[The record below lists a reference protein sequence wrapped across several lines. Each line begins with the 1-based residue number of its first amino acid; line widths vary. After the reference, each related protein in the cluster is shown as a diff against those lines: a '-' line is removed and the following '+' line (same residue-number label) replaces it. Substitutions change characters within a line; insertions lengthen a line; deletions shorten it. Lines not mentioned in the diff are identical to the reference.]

1 MQLTPTATKFSR
13 STHHQTNEPR
23 PMPSPPSSDII
34 LDAAEISHVYHS
46 AYVLDRVSLQTRRGE
61 FLTILG
67 ESGSGKTTMLRIIS
81 GLETPTRAARLE
93 INGASVLGV
102 PASQRDCTT
111 VFQSYALFPHM
122 SVAEN
127 VAYGLRLR
135 KTAKGEM
142 SKRTQQ
148 ALEMVRLDQKGDRRI
163 NQLSGGERQRVALAR
178 ALVTRPSI
186 LLLDEP
192 LGALDEKLRQ
202 DMQTELIDIHR
213 SLGTTFIYITHSQEE
228 ALTMSDRIILMR
240 KGQIEQSGSPEELFD
255 RPASRFAASFMGFE
269 NLLAAR
275 VLEPLPDGSVA
286 VDCGG
291 ARFRGYCA
299 DAAPLQPDQD
309 VVMAIRAERMS
320 PIDMAT
326 PDSDQHNVL
335 PCAFQGQTYR
345 GKYTD
350 LMASSVAGPIRL
362 RTWDR
367 GDAQTSFNAVSSRVE
382 DCVILSS

>member
-1 MQLTPTATKFSR
+1 MTTQ
-13 STHHQTNEPR
+13 N
-23 PMPSPPSSDII
+23 DII
-34 LDAAEISHVYHS
+34 LDAAEISHVYQTTY
-46 AYVLDRVSLQTRRGE
+46 ALDRVSLQTKRGE

-67 ESGSGKTTMLRIIS
+67 ESGSGKTTMLRVIS
-81 GLETPTRAARLE
+81 GLEHPTQASRLT
-93 INGASVLGV
+93 INGVNVLGV

-122 SVAEN
+122 SVSEN

-135 KTAKGEM
+135 KVAKAEM
-142 SKRTQQ
+142 ARRTQQ
-148 ALEMVRLDQKGDRRI
+148 ALAMVRLDQKGERRI

-240 KGQIEQSGSPEELFD
+240 KGRIEQSGAPEDLFD
-255 RPASRFAASFMGFE
+255 RPISRFSASFMGFE
-269 NLLAAR
+269 NLLAGR
-275 VLEPLPDGSVA
+275 VVEQSPDGSTV
-286 VDCGG
+286 VDAGG
-291 ARFRGYCA
+291 TRLRAY
-299 DAAPLQPDQD
+299 AAESGRPAKDD
-309 VVMAIRAERMS
+309 EVVVAIRAERLLPTMS
-320 PIDMAT
+320 KSAAADGLNI
-326 PDSDQHNVL
+326 L
-335 PCAFQGQTYR
+335 PCRVTGQTYR

-350 LMASSVAGPIRL
+350 IVAASAAGDIRL
-362 RTWDR
+362 RSWER
-367 GDAQTSFNAVSSRVE
+367 GATAAFDAVACKPA
-382 DCVILSS
+382 DCVILSN

>member
-1 MQLTPTATKFSR
+1 MHLPQ
-13 STHHQTNEPR
+13 
-23 PMPSPPSSDII
+23 SSDII
-34 LDAAEISHVYHS
+34 LDAVEISHVYHS
-46 AYVLDRVSLQTRRGE
+46 SYVLDRVSLQTKRGE

-81 GLETPTRAARLE
+81 GLESPTQATRLA
-93 INGASVLGV
+93 INGANVLGV

-135 KTAKGEM
+135 RVGREEM

-148 ALEMVRLDQKGDRRI
+148 ALAMVRLDQKGDRRI

-240 KGQIEQSGSPEELFD
+240 QGRIEQSGNPEDLFD
-255 RPASRFAASFMGFE
+255 RPTSRFAASFMGFE
-269 NLLAAR
+269 NLLIAR
-275 VLEPLPDGSVA
+275 VLEQLPDGSVA

-291 ARFRGYCA
+291 ARFRGFCA
-299 DAAPLQPDQD
+299 DTAPLEPGQE
-309 VVMAIRAERMS
+309 VVMAIRAERIS
-320 PIDMAT
+320 PIVET
-326 PDSDQHNVL
+326 KPDRSQDNVL
-335 PCAFQGQTYR
+335 SCAFEGQTYR

-350 LMASSVAGPIRL
+350 ITASSVAGPIRL
-362 RTWDR
+362 RSWDR
-367 GDAQTSFNAVSSRVE
+367 GDAQTAFHAIACRAE
-382 DCVILSS
+382 DCVILRN

>member
-1 MQLTPTATKFSR
+1 MQLTPTTSEFSP
-13 STHHQTNEPR
+13 STHHQRNEQR
-23 PMPSPPSSDII
+23 PMHSPPSNDII
-34 LDAAEISHVYHS
+34 LDAAEISHVYHPT
-46 AYVLDRVSLQTRRGE
+46 YVLDRVSMQTKRGE

-81 GLETPTRAARLE
+81 GLEMPTQAARLE
-93 INGASVLGV
+93 INGANVLGV

-135 KTAKGEM
+135 KVGKEEM

-148 ALEMVRLDQKGDRRI
+148 ALAMVRLDKKGDRRI

-178 ALVTRPSI
+178 ALVIRPSI

-192 LGALDEKLRQ
+192 LGALDERLRQ
-202 DMQTELIDIHR
+202 DMQTELIEIHR

-240 KGQIEQSGSPEELFD
+240 KGRIEQSGNPADLFD
-255 RPASRFAASFMGFE
+255 RPSSRFAASFMGFE
-269 NLLAAR
+269 NLLVAR

-291 ARFRGYCA
+291 ARFRGFCA
-299 DAAPLQPDQD
+299 DTAPLASGQE
-309 VVMAIRAERMS
+309 VVMAIRAERIT
-320 PIDMAT
+320 PIAETTAAASQD
-326 PDSDQHNVL
+326 NVL

-350 LMASSVAGPIRL
+350 ITASSVAGPIRL

-367 GDAQTSFNAVSSRVE
+367 GAAQSSFSAISCRPE
-382 DCVILSS
+382 DCVILSN